1 MTPALLFLLPI
12 SNLESKHTSYCAPS
26 SSHLPGN
33 VLRASHRHSAF
44 GERFADLHLPHYKC
58 GALKN
63 KSSVPIGGVR
73 PPDSQKSTT
82 DQQFCCSFW
91 DIHGVVHARMQCSW
105 VSGVRVKDP
114 LPLPL
119 TLFPSPSP
127 EASLMLFNS
136 FLWMTSPQKP
146 LYCLCK

>member
-1 MTPALLFLLPI
+1 MVSEVTPALLFLLPI

-44 GERFADLHLPHYKC
+44 GERFPDLHLPHYKC

-119 TLFPSPSP
+119 TLS
-127 EASLMLFNS
+127 
-136 FLWMTSPQKP
+136 
-146 LYCLCK
+146 